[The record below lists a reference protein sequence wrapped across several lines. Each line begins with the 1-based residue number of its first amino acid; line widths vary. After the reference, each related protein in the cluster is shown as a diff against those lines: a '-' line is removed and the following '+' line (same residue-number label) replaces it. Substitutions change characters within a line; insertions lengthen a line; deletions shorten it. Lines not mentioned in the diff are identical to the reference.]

1 MLSHQDISELKKAR
15 NVIISSND
23 SRFNYT
29 FQPEEDIERFN
40 DIPDIITMNQYD
52 YCFKRDDGET
62 ENQFKKLPTLTPV
75 SMLACSNSLEDMEG
89 WYAAKFPELPEEYY
103 GIMARYSMG
112 QPLTKKQTKNELK
125 KMNKKN
131 KEPPV
136 GMKIATGKFRV
147 SFD

>member
-1 MLSHQDISELKKAR
+1 MISHKDISELKKGR
-15 NVIISSND
+15 NVIISYSD
-23 SRFNYT
+23 SRFKYT
-29 FQPEEDIERFN
+29 FQPKEDIERFN

-52 YCFKRDDGET
+52 YCFKKDDGET

>member
-23 SRFNYT
+23 CRFNYT
-29 FQPEEDIERFN
+29 FQPEEDIERF
-40 DIPDIITMNQYD
+40 DEIPDIITMNQYD

-136 GMKIATGKFRV
+136 GMRIATGKFRV